1 MRPIRDHES
10 KNYISYQ
17 HWKMR
22 DLPPIAI
29 GPHYLMSKDCVNYI
43 VENKKSLKGVGTLE
57 DVSVTVW
64 LFSIGVHPEHVKWFS
79 NAKNMPCQ
87 EGLVSYADLKPKFIR
102 LIHQNVVNGNK
113 FCHGVDKVDDGNLA
127 KGVNAYEKIKT

>member
-1 MRPIRDHES
+1 M
-10 KNYISYQ
+10 
-17 HWKMR
+17 
-22 DLPPIAI
+22 
-29 GPHYLMSKDCVNYI
+29 
-43 VENKKSLKGVGTLE
+43 KGVGTLE

-102 LIHQNVVNGNK
+102 LIHQNVVTGNK
-113 FCHGVDKVDDGNLA
+113 FCHGIDKVDDGNLA
-127 KGVNAYEKIKT
+127 KGINGYEKIKT